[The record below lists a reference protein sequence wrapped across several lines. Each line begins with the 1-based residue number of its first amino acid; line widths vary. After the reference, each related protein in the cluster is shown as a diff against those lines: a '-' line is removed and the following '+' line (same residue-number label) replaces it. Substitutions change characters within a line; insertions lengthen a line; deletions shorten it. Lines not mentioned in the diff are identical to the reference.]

1 MKKNEIIARLI
12 KQIYMMT
19 DAHENQIDK
28 LIKEKQDL
36 SNKIADLV
44 SKKQLGFQIFS
55 KWNK

>member
-19 DAHENQIDK
+19 DAHENQITK

-36 SNKIADLV
+36 SNTIADLV
-44 SKKQLGFQIFS
+44 SKK
-55 KWNK
+55 